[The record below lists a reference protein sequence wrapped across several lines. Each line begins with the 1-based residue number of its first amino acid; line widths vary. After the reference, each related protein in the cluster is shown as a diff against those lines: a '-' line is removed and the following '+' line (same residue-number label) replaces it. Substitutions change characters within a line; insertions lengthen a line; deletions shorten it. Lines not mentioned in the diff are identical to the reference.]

1 VVDYIRD
8 EEEQAERLKEWWQKN
23 GTATIIVIVLA
34 IGALLGWRQW
44 QDHSAGQAGE
54 ASQHYEAMMTALGQQ
69 GDADLVRNAAD
80 TLIKD
85 FGGSAYADYAHL
97 ALAKLAVDDGDLGA
111 AAEQLTTVA
120 EDPATRE
127 LEYTARLR
135 LARVL
140 VAQGELDAAGEQIA
154 RTFPEAWQG
163 QALELKGDI
172 ASVRENWDAARAA
185 YGDALEALDE
195 GAARDRVQMK
205 LDDLKS
211 QS

>member
-1 VVDYIRD
+1 MVDYIRD

-85 FGGSAYADYAHL
+85 FGGSAYADYSPRAPD
-97 ALAKLAVDDGDLGA
+97 ANGAGPCSADGKLAS
-111 AAEQLTTVA
+111 T
-120 EDPATRE
+120 
-127 LEYTARLR
+127 RLR
-135 LARVL
+135 K
-140 VAQGELDAAGEQIA
+140 QSG
-154 RTFPEAWQG
+154 
-163 QALELKGDI
+163 
-172 ASVRENWDAARAA
+172 
-185 YGDALEALDE
+185 
-195 GAARDRVQMK
+195 K
-205 LDDLKS
+205 LTAP
-211 QS
+211 